1 MKKTRL
7 LSIILSVVL
16 VLGCVPMMAVSA
28 DELTD
33 LDVSTVLSVDSS
45 YTGTIDETDP
55 YISTDYW
62 NGYAKGFTVELE
74 PDVIYTIEA
83 YVGYYYGTVGYVDR
97 AIAVIPYGASD
108 VSGNDIAYTDNSRYD
123 TSGITTTLK
132 FAVTEAGKYH
142 VIVWGFFEDENGDA
156 IYGDGANVGI
166 ELSESPAIK
175 FDKKLT
181 VGKSYTGTVNETDLY
196 IETSDWSGYVQ
207 GFYADLKAGEY
218 KITATVS
225 GEGATYADRAIA
237 VHPDGAV
244 VDAYEDA
251 IAYNSK
257 WEDADTATVS
267 VIFVVEKAG
276 IYKIPVWGYLDDE
289 NGDGIFGEGTSL
301 TVLIDDEL
309 TQEDYLGMPVTAT
322 LTVGTAYEGFIDETD
337 PYIYTYGYN
346 GYAKAFAVELEAG
359 KLYSA
364 YAYAECA
371 DADNIDR
378 AIAIVPEKFMGD
390 FSEDSIAY
398 ADDYETEDGKAVI
411 DFFTVEEDGTY
422 YVIEWGYCHDEY
434 GDELTGD
441 STYLEVCV
449 DYAETSVI
457 DIYTSDDLVQFNA
470 DMHDGKYE
478 GILDII
484 FHDDIDMTDIA
495 WDSTF
500 GTEGIYFNVNGNGYT
515 ITNLSGPLLGNAY
528 DAYIYDLDMSVD
540 LEFVTDPE
548 SGGEVYDFGLYAGYV
563 ENNIVMNN
571 CHVTGD
577 IVFDGYT
584 NDGLGALVGRIYGE
598 GYSKF
603 VNCSFEGSITVSGG
617 YSIGGL
623 VGDAEYNTTFEN
635 CYANVTIDAHGCGN
649 IGGLVG
655 YVEDYNS
662 FDRCYAIVDID
673 GEYGYNIG
681 GLAGIIDEDNLFI
694 DCYAEGTVQGEDDI
708 GGLVGDSSCCGYNN
722 FINCYTTVD
731 VTGEYYLGG
740 FIGEAYDYDN
750 FENCYAAGSVTCTDS
765 YYSDYAGMFFGYAS
779 EDTMTFTNCFAA
791 YSEDYGT
798 YGYINGEING
808 IIYSVNFDDEASVAN
823 MEDTLNEYV
832 EANSG
837 LYYWAGRN
845 DANGPEFSE
854 TPPFIKG
861 DINGDDKVNMFDYV
875 ALKSHVLGKS
885 LLSDD
890 KLVRADVNGDGRIN
904 MFDYVALKA
913 QVIKG

>member
-7 LSIILSVVL
+7 LSILLSVVL

-33 LDVSTVLSVDSS
+33 VDVSTVLSVDSS

-74 PDVIYTIEA
+74 PDVIYTINVYAECGDA
-83 YVGYYYGTVGYVDR
+83 DYMDR
-97 AIAVIPYGASD
+97 AIAVIPDGATD
-108 VSGNDIAYTDNSRYD
+108 VSGNDIAYAENS
-123 TSGITTTLK
+123 GAAFVTTTLK
-132 FAVTEAGKYH
+132 CGVTEAGKYN
-142 VIVWGFFEDENGDA
+142 VIVWGYCDDV
-156 IYGDGANVGI
+156 DGNPIVGESTSI
-166 ELSESPAIK
+166 EVELSESPAMA

-181 VGKSYTGTVNETDLY
+181 VGKAYTGTVNETDPY
-196 IETSDWSGYVQ
+196 IETNAWAGYVQ

-225 GEGATYADRAIA
+225 GEGAVYADRAIA
-237 VHPDGAV
+237 VHPDGV
-244 VDAYEDA
+244 VADAYEGS
-251 IAYNSK
+251 IAYNSM
-257 WEDADTATVS
+257 WADADTVTVS

-289 NGDGIFGEGTSL
+289 NNNGIFGEGTSL
-301 TVLIDDEL
+301 TVLIDDDL
-309 TQEDYLGMPVTAT
+309 TQEDYLGMPITAT
-322 LTVGTAYEGFIDETD
+322 LTVGTAYKGTLGETD
-337 PYIYTYGYN
+337 PYISTYGWN

-359 KLYSA
+359 KMYSA
-364 YAYAECA
+364 YAYAECEGA
-371 DADNIDR
+371 YIDR

-390 FSEDSIAY
+390 YSEDCIAY
-398 ADDYETEDGKAVI
+398 AWDDVEDGKAVI

-422 YVIEWGYCHDEY
+422 YVIEWGYCEDADENN
-434 GDELTGD
+434 LTGD

-449 DYAETSVI
+449 DYVETSVI

-470 DMHDGKYE
+470 DMHDGKYNGVLE
-478 GILDII
+478 IV

-500 GTEGIYFNVNGNGYT
+500 DTGNVYFNINGNGYT
-515 ITNLSGPLLGNAY
+515 ITNLCAPLLDIAY
-528 DAYIYDLDMSVD
+528 DAYIYDLDMNVD

-548 SGGEVYDFGLYAGYV
+548 LGEEVYNFGLYAGYV
-563 ENNIVMNN
+563 ENSIVMSN

-577 IVFDGYT
+577 IVFDGYV
-584 NDGLGALVGRIYGE
+584 NRALGALVGEMYGE
-598 GYSKF
+598 GYNSKF
-603 VNCSFEGSITVSGG
+603 VNCSFEGSITTSGG
-617 YSIGGL
+617 RYIGGL
-623 VGDAEYNTTFEN
+623 VGDVEYDTTFEN
-635 CYANVTIDAHGCGN
+635 CYANVTIDAPDSYD

-662 FDRCYAIVDID
+662 FDRCYAIVDING
-673 GEYGYNIG
+673 GEYGYEIG

-694 DCYAEGTVQGEDDI
+694 DCYAEGTVQGRDNI

-731 VTGEYYLGG
+731 VTGVYHVGG
-740 FIGEAYDYDN
+740 FIGEAYDSDN
-750 FENCYAAGSVTCTDS
+750 FENCYAAGSVTCTDDYYIDYVGMFLGYS
-765 YYSDYAGMFFGYAS
+765 YYDS
-779 EDTMTFTNCFAA
+779 MTFTNCFAA
-791 YSEDYGT
+791 YSEDYGA
-798 YGYINGEING
+798 YGDADGFEING
-808 IIYSVNFDDEASVAN
+808 IIYSVNFEDEDHVAN

-832 EANSG
+832 EEKSG

-861 DINGDDKVNMFDYV
+861 DVNGDDKVNMFDYV

-890 KLVRADVNGDGRIN
+890 KLVRADVNGDGKIN